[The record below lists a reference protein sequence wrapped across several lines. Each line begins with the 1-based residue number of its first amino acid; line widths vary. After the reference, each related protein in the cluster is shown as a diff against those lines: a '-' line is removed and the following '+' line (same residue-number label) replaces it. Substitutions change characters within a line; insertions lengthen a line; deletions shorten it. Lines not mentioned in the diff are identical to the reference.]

1 MCKLFWKVGKVP
13 AGIRRENMAHKVVI
27 CGINT
32 SALPKL
38 TGKEALSLMRKVK
51 EGDELARQKFI
62 TSNLRLVL
70 SVVQRYAGKAGCSM
84 DDLFQVGCVG
94 LVKSVDN
101 FDVSLNV
108 KFSTY
113 AVPMIIGEIRR
124 FLRESNSMRVSRGIR
139 DVAYLALQARE
150 RLERESMGE
159 EVTLEQIAKEINLPV
174 GQVVYCLDAINEP
187 LSLNEPV
194 YNDGSDTILVMDQI
208 KDKNNTDERWIE
220 NVSLNDAIARL
231 DERERDI
238 LTKRYFEGK
247 TQMEVSEEVG
257 ISQAQV
263 SRLEKNA
270 VGRMRSFL

>member
-1 MCKLFWKVGKVP
+1 
-13 AGIRRENMAHKVVI
+13 MAHKVVI

-159 EVTLEQIAKEINLPV
+159 EVTNSQGNKSSRGTGRILSGRDKRT
-174 GQVVYCLDAINEP
+174 VVAQRAC
-187 LSLNEPV
+187 V
-194 YNDGSDTILVMDQI
+194 Q
-208 KDKNNTDERWIE
+208 R
-220 NVSLNDAIARL
+220 R
-231 DERERDI
+231 
-238 LTKRYFEGK
+238 KRYNPCYGPNK
-247 TQMEVSEEVG
+247 GQK
-257 ISQAQV
+257 QH
-263 SRLEKNA
+263 
-270 VGRMRSFL
+270 GRKMD